1 MLRASS
7 RCAVAIIALRNSPKW
22 NCCLRLEPQ
31 AKGKQLQQRLEK
43 SQGPRDGRQPE
54 SARWRDSQLR
64 SSQEVASGSVMFRL
78 SSGGS

>member
-43 SQGPRDGRQPE
+43 SHAPRDGRQPE
-54 SARWRDSQLR
+54 SARWRDSQAAL
-64 SSQEVASGSVMFRL
+64 QP
-78 SSGGS
+78 GGGQRDCDVPIK